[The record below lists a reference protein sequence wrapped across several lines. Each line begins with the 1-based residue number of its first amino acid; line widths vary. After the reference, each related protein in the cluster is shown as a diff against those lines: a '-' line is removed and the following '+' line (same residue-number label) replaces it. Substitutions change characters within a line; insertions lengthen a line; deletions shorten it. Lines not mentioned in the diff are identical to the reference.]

1 MNKHKQLLS
10 FSPKNNTTAT
20 DFNLLLGLMEKTSVW
35 PIVFILGR
43 KDSPV
48 INKLKGYSFT
58 YQMHPGEPLSFL
70 LNFKFTILSPLF
82 NCVLLQ
88 TGSQTLFI
96 LVIQSPKLY
105 SHPQLHSGNLIQ
117 SLTLR
122 EICKCLDN

>member
-1 MNKHKQLLS
+1 MNKHKQLLA

-20 DFNLLLGLMEKTSVW
+20 DFNLFLGLMEKTSVC
-35 PIVFILGR
+35 PIVFIRGHM

-48 INKLKGYSFT
+48 FNKLKDYSFT
-58 YQMHPGEPLSFL
+58 YQMHPGEPLSLL

-88 TGSQTLFI
+88 AGSQTLFI
-96 LVIQSPKLY
+96 LVIQSPKLH

-122 EICKCLDN
+122 EIL